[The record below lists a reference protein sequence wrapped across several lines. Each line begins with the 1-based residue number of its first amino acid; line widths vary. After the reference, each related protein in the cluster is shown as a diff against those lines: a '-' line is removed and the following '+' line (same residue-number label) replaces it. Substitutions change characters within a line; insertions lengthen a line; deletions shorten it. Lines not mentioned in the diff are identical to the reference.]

1 MQLHTINP
9 NYKSDQQRS
18 NSSKRKHFQSVIF
31 TNLNPGIN
39 SHYEENQK
47 NHKNANKR
55 KSRKENRHKK

>member
-39 SHYEENQK
+39 SHYEK
-47 NHKNANKR
+47 TKKITKTRIKR
-55 KSRKENRHKK
+55 KSEKKIEHKK